1 MLPVFSFQVQLYQRV
16 DLTEEQAVFYVAYI
30 LNDILLYMFVI
41 HKLPPLNFSFL
52 HHGYIHQSVLQ
63 ASQVRFY

>member
-30 LNDILLYMFVI
+30 LDDILLYMFVI
-41 HKLPPLNFSFL
+41 HRLPPLNFSC
-52 HHGYIHQSVLQ
+52 IDSVE
-63 ASQVRFY
+63 